1 MKFFSAGIL
10 WLAAFCGA
18 GFVAAVHFARFL
30 HGHAEATGL
39 AAGAALFLLSAVL
52 GWLPGLRKKRAPRW
66 GLVQAFWLVAGFI
79 TMQLAGMLGCTLLI
93 AGATWLAKN
102 KLHLAVPALGGTILV
117 TVVAGYFAS
126 ALWSFWYIGRLG
138 PARVHDGGVTG
149 IAWRRASKAAYLTAI
164 LLAMLIIVAVVV
176 IVHLVPPN
184 MAAIK
189 NMPSAK
195 IFGAPGWPTLV
206 LALLAVIIA
215 PPVEEYVF
223 RGGVFAA
230 LASRFSPLWAGIITT
245 AVFMAVHAPEKIY
258 YPAGFIDVGLM
269 AAAAAWLRVR
279 FGSIRPG
286 ILLHLLYNFG
296 LMFAAGTLG

>member
-1 MKFFSAGIL
+1 MKFFSAGIF
-10 WLAAFCGA
+10 WLAAFCAA
-18 GFVAAVHFARFL
+18 GFVAGVHFAHSL
-30 HGHAEATGL
+30 HGHAAALGL
-39 AAGAALFLLSAVL
+39 TTGAAVFLLSALL
-52 GWLPGLRKKRAPRW
+52 GWLPGLRKRRAPRW

-79 TMQLAGMLGCTLLI
+79 IMQLAGMLACTLLFD
-93 AGATWLAKN
+93 GATWLASH
-102 KLHLAVPALGGTILV
+102 KLHLAVPPFSGSVLV
-117 TVVAGYFAS
+117 TVVAGYLAS

-138 PARVHDGGVTG
+138 PARVRDGSVTG
-149 IAWRRASKAAYLTAI
+149 IAWRRATSWGYFVAVI
-164 LLAMLIIVAVVV
+164 LAVLIIAAVVV
-176 IVHLVPPN
+176 IVHLIPPN

-195 IFGAPGWPTLV
+195 LFGPPGWPTLV
-206 LALLAVIIA
+206 LAVLAVIIA

-230 LASRFSPLWAGIITT
+230 LATRFSPLWAGIITT
-245 AVFMAVHAPEKIY
+245 AVFVAVHAPEKIY

>member
-1 MKFFSAGIL
+1 MKFFAAGIL
-10 WLAAFCGA
+10 WLAAFCAA
-18 GFVAAVHFARFL
+18 GLVLAVHFGRYL
-30 HGHAEATGL
+30 HGHA
-39 AAGAALFLLSAVL
+39 AALGLVAGGAVCLLSAVL
-52 GWLPGLRKKRAPRW
+52 GWLPGVRKKRAPRW

-79 TMQLAGMLGCTLLI
+79 IMQLAGMLGCTLLI
-93 AGATWLAKN
+93 NGAEWVASH
-102 KLHLAVPALGGTILV
+102 KLHLALPDLGGAVLV
-117 TVVAGYFAS
+117 TVVAGYLAS

-138 PARVHDGGVTG
+138 PARVRDGNVTG
-149 IAWRRASKAAYLTAI
+149 IAWRRATSWGYFVAV
-164 LLAMLIIVAVVV
+164 LLAVLIIAAVVV

-195 IFGAPGWPTLV
+195 LFGAPGWPTLV
-206 LALLAVIIA
+206 LAVLAVIIA

-230 LASRFSPLWAGIITT
+230 LASRCSPLWAGIITT
-245 AVFMAVHAPEKIY
+245 AVFVAVHAPEKIY

>member
-1 MKFFSAGIL
+1 MRFFAAGIL
-10 WLAAFCGA
+10 WLAAFCAA
-18 GFVAAVHFARFL
+18 GFVAGVHFARFL
-30 HGHAEATGL
+30 HGHAEVAGL
-39 AAGAALFLLSAVL
+39 AAGLAVFLLSALL

-66 GLVQAFWLVAGFI
+66 GLVQAFWLVAGFMI
-79 TMQLAGMLGCTLLI
+79 MQLAGILACTLFFS
-93 AGATWLAKN
+93 GAAWL
-102 KLHLAVPALGGTILV
+102 LHRLHVAVPAFGGAVLV
-117 TVVAGYFAS
+117 TVVAGYLAS

-138 PARVHDGGVTG
+138 PARLRDGSVTG
-149 IAWRRASKAAYLTAI
+149 IAWRPAASWGYFTAFV
-164 LLAMLIIVAVVV
+164 LAVLIIAAAVV

-184 MAAIK
+184 VAALQ

-230 LASRFSPLWAGIITT
+230 LASRVSPLWAGVITT
-245 AVFMAVHAPEKIY
+245 AVFVAVHAPEKIY

>member
-1 MKFFSAGIL
+1 MTRIFCGFL
-10 WLAAFCGA
+10 WLAAFCAA
-18 GFVAAVHFARFL
+18 GFVAAVHFARYL
-30 HGHAEATGL
+30 HGHAAAVGL
-39 AAGAALFLLSAVL
+39 AAGLAVFLVSALL
-52 GWLPGLRKKRAPRW
+52 GWLPGARKKRAPRW

-79 TMQLAGMLGCTLLI
+79 IMQLAGMLGCTLLI
-93 AGATWLAKN
+93 TGGTWLAVQ
-102 KLHLAVPALGGTILV
+102 KLHLALPAFSFSLLV

-138 PARVHDGGVTG
+138 PARLRDGSVTG
-149 IAWRRASKAAYLTAI
+149 IAWRRAPSGAYFIAF
-164 LLAMLIIVAVVV
+164 LLAVLIIIAVVV

-189 NMPSAK
+189 NMPTAK
-195 IFGAPGWPTLV
+195 LFGAPGWPTLV
-206 LALLAVIIA
+206 LAVLAVIIA

>member
-1 MKFFSAGIL
+1 
-10 WLAAFCGA
+10 
-18 GFVAAVHFARFL
+18 
-30 HGHAEATGL
+30 
-39 AAGAALFLLSAVL
+39 
-52 GWLPGLRKKRAPRW
+52 
-66 GLVQAFWLVAGFI
+66 
-79 TMQLAGMLGCTLLI
+79 
-93 AGATWLAKN
+93 
-102 KLHLAVPALGGTILV
+102 
-117 TVVAGYFAS
+117 
-126 ALWSFWYIGRLG
+126 LWSFWYIGRLG
-138 PARVHDGGVTG
+138 PARVRDGNVTG
-149 IAWRRASKAAYLTAI
+149 IAWRRATSWGYFMAVV
-164 LLAMLIIVAVVV
+164 LAVLIIAAVVV

-195 IFGAPGWPTLV
+195 LFGAPGWPTLV
-206 LALLAVIIA
+206 LAVLAVIIA

-230 LASRFSPLWAGIITT
+230 LASRCSPLWAGIITT
-245 AVFMAVHAPEKIY
+245 AVFVAVHAPEKIY